1 MLTYLDSQN
10 SMVAALLGWDIL
22 TQHSRCARRGLHTT
36 GTEYARVEAAD
47 MNVVGKKRTPGMGRC
62 GLAFLALRAG
72 WVGGTHTH
80 THAQGAVAASMNI
93 SLGQAVVLRSGVSE
107 SAYVI
112 R

>member
-1 MLTYLDSQN
+1 MILLTYLDSQN

-47 MNVVGKKRTPGMGRC
+47 VNVVGKKRTPGMGRC
-62 GLAFLALRAG
+62 GLAFLALWAG
-72 WVGGTHTH
+72 WVGGTH

-93 SLGQAVVLRSGVSE
+93 SLGQAALRSGVSE